1 MHVQA
6 ADYALPQFRGLLP
19 LLLVHGLW
27 NHARIGQ
34 LVMYSFYKNLLLVG
48 TMFIFGFFNAFSGTT
63 LYESWLY
70 AVSGNVISGNV
81 VSGNVILVEP
91 KWTCEIVVSGSGSGS
106 ATGVERLLHV
116 LPNRHRRSVRA
127 AAVGRD
133 RPRESEGIPPRMLPF
148 PVGIAASH
156 FAW

>member
-70 AVSGNVISGNV
+70 AVSGNVI
-81 VSGNVILVEP
+81 LVEP

-106 ATGVERLLHV
+106 VAGVERLLHV

-133 RPRESEGIPPRMLPF
+133 RPRESEGIPPRMLPL